1 MKTRAIVLLLVVAL
15 ALTGCAGLTARE
27 KGALVGGSG
36 GAALGAIIGAA
47 AGNAGIGAA
56 IGGPVGL
63 LGGYLVGD
71 KFFSTDSGRK

>member
-1 MKTRAIVLLLVVAL
+1 MKARAIVLFLVVAL
-15 ALTGCAGLTARE
+15 VLTGCAGLTARE

-63 LGGYLVGD
+63 LGGYLVGYN
-71 KFFSTDSGRK
+71 FFSTDSGRK